1 MQYFCCDEH
10 RRIALKGHP
19 TLNGIDFLEVVDNI
33 TDPIEERQTTLI
45 VHFINPL
52 APGSLQL
59 SNIAIEGGERIDD
72 VEVIEIHYG
81 LASPPFSPIQ
91 SPPTDDVVKILVV
104 KVDRAG
110 DFSTYT
116 LRLVDDGK
124 HADPPIGFDPILSSV
139 EFSFKVLCPNEFDC
153 KDDCSC
159 TTAID
164 SAPEINYL
172 AKDYASLRQL
182 MLDRMAL
189 LVPEWRERNPADI
202 GIVLIELLAYAGDYL
217 SYRQDA
223 IATEAYMGTARRR
236 TSLRRH
242 ARLVDY
248 FMHDGCNA
256 RTWLHIELNQ
266 GFGNVELKTEHNNE
280 KTKVLTKGRNLPTI
294 FRADEKN
301 FEVAL
306 EQSLKIFEL
315 LHDITLDSRHNEMQF
330 YTWLQD
336 ECCLPVGAVSATLD
350 GHFPGLKA
358 GDVLILVEIA
368 GPVTG
373 IAGDA
378 DPLHRH
384 AVMLTSVEM
393 SADPLGNVL
402 QSPGDYNERPVTK
415 ITWHNEDALPFPLC
429 ISSTS
434 GSGKPVKVS
443 LAYGNNV
450 LVDHGFTISEA
461 LPAVPKTDDESPLN
475 IIEPSACSC
484 EKPTLEA
491 IPSRYRPSLKSRPL
505 TQAAP
510 YKDPYNDN
518 DLSDP
523 DIKYLSASASS
534 LRTWSMRDPLPAIF
548 LTQQDVEGKWMPQRD
563 LLNSKHNDEHFVV
576 EIESDHVASLRF
588 GNDTEGQ
595 RPEPATSFTATYR
608 IGNGIAGNVGAHTLS
623 HLVSNAPEI
632 TADKISKIWNPLSA
646 MGGTEPESMQSVRM
660 LAPISFRRQERAV
673 TLADYEAV
681 SKRCSTEV
689 QRSAASLR
697 WTGSWRTV
705 FLTVDRIGGKKISE
719 KFETDLRNC
728 IEKYRMAG
736 QDLEVD
742 GPLFVSLEIEITI
755 CVNQDYFKSDVK
767 KALLQVFSN
776 KLLSDGTRGL
786 FHPDNFSFGQ
796 TVYLSQL
803 YAAAQKVQGVDSVK
817 ITKFQR
823 QGIDDVI
830 AMNEGKMLFARL
842 EIARLDNDPNFPEH
856 GVLKF
861 DMQGGK

>member
-33 TDPIEERQTTLI
+33 TDSVEERQTTLI
-45 VHFINPL
+45 VYFINPL
-52 APGSLQL
+52 VPGSLLL

-72 VEVIEIHYG
+72 VKVIEIHYG
-81 LASPPFSPIQ
+81 LASPPFSPIP
-91 SPPTDDVVKILVV
+91 SPPTDDVGKILVV

-116 LRLVDDGK
+116 LRLVGDAK

-159 TTAID
+159 TTAIE

-172 AKDYASLRQL
+172 AKDYTSFRQL

-189 LVPEWRERNPADI
+189 LVPEWSERNPADI

-223 IATEAYMGTARRR
+223 IGTEAYMGTARRR

-256 RTWLHIELNQ
+256 RTWLHIELKE
-266 GFGNVELKTEHNNE
+266 GFTNVPLTTEHNNE
-280 KTKVLTKGRNLPTI
+280 KTKVLTRGLNLPI
-294 FRADEKN
+294 VFRADEKN
-301 FEVAL
+301 FETAL
-306 EQSLKIFEL
+306 EQQLQIFEL
-315 LHDITLDSRHNEMQF
+315 MHELTLDYRHNEINF

-336 ECCLPVGAVSATLD
+336 ECCLPKGAVSATLD
-350 GHFPGLKA
+350 GHFPALAPGH
-358 GDVLILVEIA
+358 VLIFAEVA
-368 GPVTG
+368 GPITG

-384 AVMLTSVEM
+384 PVRLTSVEL
-393 SADPLGNVL
+393 SGDPLGNVL
-402 QSPGDYNERPVTK
+402 QSPGDYNPRPVTK
-415 ITWHNEDALPFPLC
+415 ITWHDGDALPFPLC
-429 ISSTS
+429 ISSTAS
-434 GSGKPVKVS
+434 DGKPVTVS
-443 LAYGNNV
+443 VAYGNNV
-450 LVDHGFTISEA
+450 LVDHGYTESEF
-461 LPAVPKTDDESPLN
+461 LPTVPKTDSESPLN
-475 IIEPSACSC
+475 IVEASDCTC

-491 IPSRYRPSLKSRPL
+491 IPSRYRPSLKKRPL

-510 YKDPYNDN
+510 YKDKTKKTM
-518 DLSDP
+518 LT
-523 DIKYLSASASS
+523 SASS
-534 LRTWSMRDPLPAIF
+534 LRSWSLADPLPAIF
-548 LTQQDVEGKWMPQRD
+548 LTQQGVAGKWQPQRD

-576 EIESDHVASLRF
+576 EMESDHVATLRF
-588 GNDTEGQ
+588 GNDREGQ
-595 RPEPATSFTATYR
+595 RPEPETMFTATYR
-608 IGNGIAGNVGAHTLS
+608 TGNGIAGNVGAETLS

-632 TADKISKIWNPLSA
+632 TADKINKIWNPLA
-646 MGGTEPESMQSVRM
+646 ATGGMEQESIQSVRM
-660 LAPISFRRQERAV
+660 RAPIAFRRQERAV
-673 TLADYEAV
+673 TLADYEEV
-681 SKRCSTEV
+681 SKRCSSEV

-705 FLTVDRIGGKKISE
+705 FLTVDRIGGKKITE
-719 KFETDLRNC
+719 QFETDLRNC

-742 GPLFVSLEIEITI
+742 GPLFVSLEIEITV
-755 CVNQDYFKSDVK
+755 CVNQHYFKNDVK

-776 KLLSDGTRGL
+776 KLLPDGSRGI

-796 TVYLSQL
+796 TVYLSPL
-803 YAAAQKVQGVDSVK
+803 YAAAQKMPGVDSVK

-823 QGIDDVI
+823 QGIDDVT
-830 AMNEGKMLFARL
+830 AMSEGKMPFARL

-861 DMQGGK
+861 NMQGGK